1 MFSQDTFTFPF
12 SELQVDKP
20 KPGDWGEITLKVEVV
35 SVDKEGVTVRKHGPA
50 EMCEPFKEIST
61 DQLKSKIGEV
71 DDAEKPVGKNYEEE

>member
-20 KPGDWGEITLKVEVV
+20 KPGDWGEISFKVEVV

-50 EMCEPFKEIST
+50 EVCEPFAEIST
-61 DQLKSKIGEV
+61 DQLKQKIGEV
-71 DDAEKPVGKNYEEE
+71 DDAEKPVGKDYGTK